1 MLPART
7 RAGILIGMESHKPI
21 STLEKARAIN
31 VSKCY
36 FGTIAEIGAGQ
47 EISRWFFKVG
57 GTAGTL
63 AKAISAYD
71 MSFSDAIYGPDPSG
85 RYVVESRLKRMLNYE
100 FDLLQNR
107 SKPEIK
113 TSRALFALANT
124 VAAKSP
130 RYKGDCHGWM
140 GLKFQTQPESEANEI
155 ILHIRMLDSTN
166 HQQQET
172 LGTLGVN
179 LLYAATHHADDI
191 PAFLHSLIEGELK
204 ERIEINALRLSGPLF
219 KNVDI
224 YAANLQLVHFGLT
237 PALLIREDGHISH
250 LAEELYLKQ
259 VLLHR
264 AEFNPITSSDMD
276 MLLSARN
283 HFCGSKTEENCA
295 PFLLS
300 EIYPEDWSTEAQ
312 MESLLHRIR
321 MLLLAKQNILITS
334 FKESFQLT
342 DYLEKF
348 TKDPIHFVYPTKKL
362 VAIFEKDHFHS
373 FESLARIFKEQ
384 TRMYFYPT
392 PSNLIDPQFLGD
404 PKAPYFTLQNYKPS
418 DKNKLLFSHL
428 LKEGYLE
435 DINDHH
441 CDASLLIGDKVLQK
455 MIHDK
460 DKKWTQYVPVEIAAY
475 INNHKLY
482 I

>member
-1 MLPART
+1 
-7 RAGILIGMESHKPI
+7 MESHKHL

-31 VSKCY
+31 ISKSY

-71 MSFSDAIYGPDPSG
+71 MAFSDAIYGPDPSG
-85 RYVVESRLKRMLNYE
+85 RYVVESRLKRMLHYE
-100 FDLLQNR
+100 FDLLLNR
-107 SKPEIK
+107 AKPEIQ
-113 TSRALFALANT
+113 SGRALFALANT

-130 RYKGDCHGWM
+130 RYRGDCHGWM
-140 GLKFQTQPESEANEI
+140 GLKYQTSPGSEANEI
-155 ILHIRMLDSTN
+155 ILHIRMLDTTN

-172 LGTLGVN
+172 LGVLGVN
-179 LLYAATHHADDI
+179 LMYAATHHADNI
-191 PAFLHSLIEGELK
+191 SHFLHSLVEGELK
-204 ERIEINALRLSGPLF
+204 ERIEINAIRLSGPVF
-219 KNVDI
+219 KAVDI
-224 YAANLQLVHFGLT
+224 YAANLHLVRLGLT
-237 PALLIREDGHISH
+237 PGLLIRADGEVSH

-259 VLLHR
+259 VILHR

-283 HFCGSKTEENCA
+283 HFCEKKTEGNCA

-300 EIYPEDWSTEAQ
+300 EIYPENFGGDCENDNKNPKEMQ
-312 MESLLHRIR
+312 NLLDRIR
-321 MLLLAKQNILITS
+321 MLLLAKQNVLITN

-342 DYLEKF
+342 DYLEIF

-362 VAIFEKDHFHS
+362 VGIFEENRFRS
-373 FESLARIFKEQ
+373 FEALARMFKAQ
-384 TRMYFYPT
+384 TRIYFYPT
-392 PSNLIDPQFLGD
+392 PSNVIDPQFIED
-404 PKAPYFTLQNYKPS
+404 TKAPYLTLKNYRPS
-418 DKNKLLFSHL
+418 DKNKHLFFHL

-441 CDASLLIGDKVLQK
+441 CDASLLIGDKALQK

-460 DKKWTQYVPVEIAAY
+460 DKKWTTYVPEVIANY
-475 INNHKLY
+475 INTQKLY
-482 I
+482 VD